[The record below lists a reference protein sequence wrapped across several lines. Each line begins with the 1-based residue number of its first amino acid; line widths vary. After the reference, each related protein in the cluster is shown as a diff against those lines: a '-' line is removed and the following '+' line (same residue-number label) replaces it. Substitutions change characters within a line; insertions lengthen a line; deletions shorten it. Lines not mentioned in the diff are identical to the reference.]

1 MEGLG
6 VDDEQGEVAVYADAA
21 EDDAHYADARD
32 DADAVVPGAGNGTSE
47 CVVYDDTVCD
57 VDVDC
62 HGEDGAHGL
71 LRCIMDAV
79 VVGADALVVDAHAA
93 RTRVPLRM
101 VLLMLR

>member
-1 MEGLG
+1 MWFDSG
-6 VDDEQGEVAVYADAA
+6 
-21 EDDAHYADARD
+21 
-32 DADAVVPGAGNGTSE
+32 

-101 VLLMLR
+101 VLLMLRRMRTLMLPISMTHCWLRGCC